1 MVHSCALIAM
11 QLEQQTA
18 CILHKL
24 SHAKLGTHAF
34 HCLLVCLQEL
44 QTAHANLTKVHQFL
58 ESITRTTEQLAIVQV
73 QMNSMTLSAQPNHAP
88 TIFPNEL
95 TQIQKCILQD
105 WANAHLLFPYPSA
118 AEKERLAERAHLAVQ
133 QVTTWF
139 ANYRRRKWAQDLC
152 THMATR
158 ELEAWQK
165 EALQS
170 WAEAHIRYP
179 FPSCEEKEAL
189 ARQAN
194 LSQKQVADWF
204 ANFRRRKWESYISI
218 IVNAA

>member
-1 MVHSCALIAM
+1 MPSCALVAM
-11 QLEQQTA
+11 QLDQQTA
-18 CILHKL
+18 CLLHKL
-24 SHAKLGTHAF
+24 SHAKPGTHAF

-44 QTAHANLTKVHQFL
+44 QTAHANLTNVHQVL
-58 ESITRTTEQLAIVQV
+58 ASITMTTEQLAVVQA
-73 QMNSMTLSAQPNHAP
+73 QMNSLTLSSQPIHVP
-88 TIFPNEL
+88 TISPTEL
-95 TQIQKCILQD
+95 TQKLLLQE
-105 WANAHLLFPYPSA
+105 WADAHLPCPFPSA
-118 AEKERLAERAHLAVQ
+118 AEKQLLAQRAHLAVQ

-139 ANYRRRKWAQDLC
+139 ANYRRHKWEQDFC

-204 ANFRRRKWESYISI
+204 ANFRRRKWESYVLI